1 MPHRYILYTDNQGRC
16 PVQEYL
22 DSVQEQDLVAI
33 RQRMEALARGI
44 QPLERPYA
52 ARLEG
57 RIWEARKKVKKINHR
72 LLFARLS
79 NGDFL
84 YLIGIAKQ
92 QAQVPKA
99 DIDRASEWLTRWER
113 RHPQR

>member
-1 MPHRYILYTDNQGRC
+1 MPHRYILYTDDQGRC

-57 RIWEARKKVKKINHR
+57 
-72 LLFARLS
+72 
-79 NGDFL
+79 
-84 YLIGIAKQ
+84 LIAIAKP

-99 DIDRASEWLTRWER
+99 DIDRASEWLTKWER
-113 RHPQR
+113 RHPQG